1 MRRMGASPGD
11 FRAAGTSLTPAEGS
25 IYHEARVREMKY
37 EIIVVGPLE
46 TNCYLVYCE
55 ESRACA
61 IIDPGAEP
69 GKIFAAVAGL
79 ELKPALI
86 LNTHG
91 HVDHIGAN
99 RDMKDKYSVP
109 LYLHAAD
116 VTMLEVSEHIE
127 LSLLLGAQESPPPDR
142 LLVDGDSVPVGRAS
156 LRVIHTPGH
165 TPGSVSFLG
174 DGIFFSGDTL
184 FCGGVG
190 RTDLPGG
197 SWRDLERSIREKILV
212 LPGETVV
219 LPGHGPWT
227 TVEQETLSNPFFT

>member
-1 MRRMGASPGD
+1 
-11 FRAAGTSLTPAEGS
+11 
-25 IYHEARVREMKY
+25 MKY
-37 EIIVVGPLE
+37 EIVVVGALE

-61 IIDPGAEP
+61 IIDPGTEP
-69 GKIFAAVAGL
+69 GKIIAAIADL
-79 ELKPALI
+79 EIKPALI

-99 RDMKDKYSVP
+99 RDMKDKYAVP

-116 VTMLEVSEHIE
+116 TDMLQVTEHIE
-127 LSLLLGAQESPPPDR
+127 ISLLLGAKDSPPPDH
-142 LLVDGDSVPVGRAS
+142 LLVDGDEIRVGRCS

-165 TPGSVSFLG
+165 TPGSVGFLG
-174 DGIFFSGDTL
+174 PGVLFSGDTL

-197 SWRDLERSIREKILV
+197 SWKDLEKSIREKILT
-212 LPGETVV
+212 LPGDTVV

>member
-1 MRRMGASPGD
+1 MMG
-11 FRAAGTSLTPAEGS
+11 RGS
-25 IYHEARVREMKY
+25 GMKY
-37 EIIVVGPLE
+37 EIVVVGALE

-55 ESRACA
+55 KSRACA

-69 GKIFAAVAGL
+69 GKIIAAVADL

-99 RDMKDKYSVP
+99 RDMKEKYAVP

-116 VTMLEVSEHIE
+116 TNMLEVTEHIE
-127 LSLLLGAQESPPPDR
+127 ISLLLGAKDSPPPDR
-142 LLVDGDSVPVGRAS
+142 LLVDGDEIRVGLSA
-156 LRVIHTPGH
+156 LLVIHTPGH
-165 TPGSVSFLG
+165 TPGSVGFSAP
-174 DGIFFSGDTL
+174 GILFSGDTL

-197 SWRDLERSIREKILV
+197 SWKDLEKSIREKILT
-212 LPGETVV
+212 LPGNTVV